1 MIIHFKVEGN
11 PKPKERPRFGK
22 YAVYTSKKTSE
33 WEKLV
38 KKEANA
44 FMIARDISMLKDIN
58 LAVVLLFRRE
68 TRQRV
73 DIDNLAKSVL
83 DGMNKI
89 VYEDDTMIKATVI
102 SLDFDK
108 QNPGVDI
115 WVFNQDDFMKDFI
128 SNLMESIKR
137 KEEEKSHD

>member
-1 MIIHFKVEGN
+1 MIIHFEVAGN

-22 YAVYTSKKTSE
+22 HAVYTSKKTSE

-38 KKEANA
+38 KQSANE
-44 FMIARDISMLKDIN
+44 FMISRNASVLKEMN
-58 LAVVLLFRRE
+58 LAVVLLFRRQ

-115 WVFNQDDFMKDFI
+115 WVFDQNDFMKDFI
-128 SNLMESIKR
+128 SNLMDSIKKR
-137 KEEEKSHD
+137 EEESHD